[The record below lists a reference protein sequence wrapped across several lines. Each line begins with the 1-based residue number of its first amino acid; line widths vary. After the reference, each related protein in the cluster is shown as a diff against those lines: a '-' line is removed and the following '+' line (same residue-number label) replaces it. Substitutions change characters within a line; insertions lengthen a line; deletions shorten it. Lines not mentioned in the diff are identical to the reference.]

1 MYLENEWMYPT
12 LTNNVALVWKISE
25 EAEHRIKQEHISWTD
40 ELLRSNLLESTFRLG
55 RSLGDNILVSLSGGS
70 DSQCACLALQQA
82 GVPFTAAILVFDND
96 FNKVDVDSAVN
107 FCKVYNI
114 KYITHD
120 IDIMG
125 FLAKELPIFVD
136 RYQCPS
142 PQISTHLWF
151 YEQLIKNY
159 NTSSIV
165 CGGHSP
171 YITKNLWSY
180 GSTRSQSAWMTFKDV
195 NNFNIIG
202 NYRGHSFDIAIAF
215 MIAQKNIVNPMPDE
229 DKRCPVSYASKI
241 QGMYNLGFNVIPQEK
256 KMTGFEEIKIML
268 KERVKGKFI
277 FDKWYR
283 TPYLKKYKDYG
294 SLFQL
299 NPEINNILTN
309 STNSIAFSKTCINT
323 YNRVE

>member
-1 MYLENEWMYPT
+1 MYLENEWLYPT
-12 LTNNVALVWKISE
+12 LTDNTSLVWKISE
-25 EAEHRIKQEHISWTD
+25 EAEHRIKQEHSSWTD

-55 RSLGDNILVSLSGGS
+55 RSLGDNIFVSLSGGS

-82 GVPFTAAILVFDND
+82 GVPFTAAILVFDNN

-114 KYITHD
+114 KYMTYD

-159 NTSSIV
+159 SPSAIV
-165 CGGHSP
+165 CGGSAP
-171 YITKNLWSY
+171 YIRINLWSF
-180 GSTRSQSAWMTFKDV
+180 GSSRSQSAWMTFKDV

-215 MIAQKNIVNPMPDE
+215 MMGQKNIVTIQPDE
-229 DKRCPVSYASKI
+229 DNRCPLSYASKI
-241 QGMYNLGFNVIPQEK
+241 QGMYNLGFNILPQEK

-268 KERVKGKFI
+268 KERVRGKFI

-283 TPYLKKYKDYG
+283 DPYKRKYKDYG
-294 SLFQL
+294 SKFQL

-309 STNSIAFSKTCINT
+309 SNNSIAFSKTCINT

>member
-1 MYLENEWMYPT
+1 MYLENEWLYPT
-12 LTNNVALVWKISE
+12 LTDNTSLVWKISE
-25 EAEHRIKQEHISWTD
+25 ETERRIKQEHISWTD

-55 RSLGDNILVSLSGGS
+55 QSLGDNIFVSLSGGS

-82 GVPFTAAILVFDND
+82 GVPFTAAILVFDSD

-159 NTSSIV
+159 NPSSIV
-165 CGGHSP
+165 CGGTTP
-171 YITKNLWSY
+171 YLRENTWSY

-195 NNFNIIG
+195 NNFNLIG
-202 NYRGHSFDIAIAF
+202 NYRGHSFDISIAF
-215 MIAQKNIVNPMPDE
+215 MMAHKNIVEWKPDE
-229 DKRCPVSYASKI
+229 ERRCPFSYANKI

-268 KERVKGKFI
+268 KERVRGKFI

-309 STNSIAFSKTCINT
+309 SANSIAFSKTCINT

>member
-1 MYLENEWMYPT
+1 MYLENEWMHYAVT
-12 LTNNVALVWKISE
+12 DNNFLLWKISE
-25 EAEHRIKQEHISWTD
+25 ESERRIKQEHSSWTD

-55 RSLGDNILVSLSGGS
+55 RSLGDNIFVSLSGGS

-114 KYITHD
+114 KYITYD

-159 NTSSIV
+159 SPSSIV
-165 CGGHSP
+165 CGGHAP
-171 YITKNLWSY
+171 YITENLWAF
-180 GSTRSQSAWMTFKDV
+180 GSSRSQSAWMTFKDV

-215 MIAQKNIVNPMPDE
+215 MMAQKNIANPMPDE
-229 DKRCPVSYASKI
+229 DKRCPVSYANKI
-241 QGMYNLGFNVIPQEK
+241 QGMYNLGFNVLPQEK

-268 KERVKGKFI
+268 KEKVRAKFI

-283 TPYLKKYKDYG
+283 DPYKRKYKDYG
-294 SLFQL
+294 SKFQL
-299 NPEINNILTN
+299 DPEIVDILTN
-309 STNSIAFSKTCINT
+309 SVNSIAFSKTCINT

>member
-1 MYLENEWMYPT
+1 MYLENEWMHST
-12 LTNNVALVWKISE
+12 VIDNTFLLWEMSE
-25 EAEHRIKQEHISWTD
+25 ESERRIKQEHSLWTD

-55 RSLGDNILVSLSGGS
+55 QSLGDNIFVSLSGGA

-120 IDIMG
+120 IDIME

-159 NTSSIV
+159 NPSSIV
-165 CGGHSP
+165 CGGHAP
-171 YITKNLWSY
+171 YITENLWSY

-202 NYRGHSFDIAIAF
+202 NFRGHSFDIAIAF
-215 MIAQKNIVNPMPDE
+215 MMAQKNIVNPMPDE
-229 DKRCPVSYASKI
+229 DNRCPVSYAYKI
-241 QGMYNLGFNVIPQEK
+241 QGMYNLGFNVLPQEK

-268 KERVKGKFI
+268 KERVKGKFV
-277 FDKWYR
+277 FDRWFR
-283 TPYLKKYKDYG
+283 DPHRRKYKDYG
-294 SLFQL
+294 SRFQAD
-299 NPEINNILTN
+299 PEIIDILTN
-309 STNSIAFSKTCINT
+309 SVNSIAFSKTCINT

>member
-1 MYLENEWMYPT
+1 MYLENEWLYPT
-12 LTNNVALVWKISE
+12 LTKNVALVWKISE

-159 NTSSIV
+159 NPSSIV
-165 CGGHSP
+165 SGGHAP
-171 YITKNLWSY
+171 YITENLWSF

-241 QGMYNLGFNVIPQEK
+241 QGMYNLGFNVLPQEK

-299 NPEINNILTN
+299 NPEIVDILTN

>member
-12 LTNNVALVWKISE
+12 LVNNKLFVWKINE
-25 EAEHRIKQEHISWTD
+25 EAERRIKQEHSFWTD
-40 ELLRSNLLESTFRLG
+40 ELLRSNLLESTFQLG
-55 RSLGDNILVSLSGGS
+55 RSLGDNIFVALSGGS

-82 GVPFTAAILVFDND
+82 GVSFTAAILKFDSD

-107 FCKVYNI
+107 FCETYNI

-159 NTSSIV
+159 NPSSIV
-165 CGGHSP
+165 CGGHAP
-171 YITKNLWSY
+171 YIRKDIWSF

-215 MIAQKNIVNPMPDE
+215 MIAHKNTLEMNPDE
-229 DKRCPVSYASKI
+229 DNRCPILYASKI
-241 QGMYNLGFNVIPQEK
+241 QGMYNLGFNVLPQAK

-268 KERVKGKFI
+268 KEKVKAKFV

-283 TPYLKKYKDYG
+283 DPYKRKYKDY
-294 SLFQL
+294 SSELRL
-299 NPEINNILTN
+299 NPEINDILTN
-309 STNSIAFSKTCINT
+309 ATNSIAFSKTCINT
-323 YNRVE
+323 YNQVE

>member
-1 MYLENEWMYPT
+1 MYLENEWLYPT
-12 LTNNVALVWKISE
+12 LINNSSLVWQISKE
-25 EAEHRIKQEHISWTD
+25 SEDRIRQEHESWTD
-40 ELLRSNLLESTFRLG
+40 EVLRSNLLESTFRLG
-55 RSLGDNILVSLSGGS
+55 KLIGDNIFVSLSGGA

-82 GVPFTAAILVFDND
+82 GVPFTAAILVFNDDLNKADADNAI
-96 FNKVDVDSAVN
+96 K

-114 KYITHD
+114 KYITHN

-125 FLAKELPIFVD
+125 FLSKELPAFVD
-136 RYQCPS
+136 KYQCPS

-159 NTSSIV
+159 DCSSIV
-165 CGGHSP
+165 CGGNAP
-171 YITKNLWSY
+171 EVRQNKWGFT
-180 GSTRSQSAWMTFKDV
+180 STRSQSAWMTFKDV

-215 MIAQKNIVNPMPDE
+215 MMAHKNTVVSKPDE
-229 DKRCPVSYASKI
+229 DGRCPLQYASKI
-241 QGMYNLGFNVIPQEK
+241 QGMYNLGFNVLPQAK

-268 KERVKGKFI
+268 KEQVKGKFI

-283 TPYLKKYKDYG
+283 EPHQRKYKEYVTY
-294 SLFQL
+294 FQL
-299 NPEINNILTN
+299 DFEVAEILSKAANN
-309 STNSIAFSKTCINT
+309 IAFSKTCINT